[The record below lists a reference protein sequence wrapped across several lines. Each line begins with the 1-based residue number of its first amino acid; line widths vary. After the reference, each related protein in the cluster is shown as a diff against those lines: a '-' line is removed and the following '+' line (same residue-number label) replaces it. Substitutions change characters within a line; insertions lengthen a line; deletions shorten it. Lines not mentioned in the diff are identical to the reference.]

1 MDRQYEKLQREGL
14 QVQDVECLRNQA
26 FDKIIIAVKFRN
38 NAEGIVSS
46 LTEMGIPPEKII
58 WEQPQTLID
67 GEERDK

>member
-14 QVQDVECLRNQA
+14 QVQDVECLKSQA

-38 NAEGIVSS
+38 NAEGIITS
-46 LTEMGIPPEKII
+46 LTEMGIAPEKII

>member
-38 NAEGIVSS
+38 NAEGIISS
-46 LTEMGIPPEKII
+46 LTEMGLAPEKII